1 MRHAFS
7 SLLGQLLDLSVA
19 DLDTQPDVTRL
30 QALQQ
35 VGGELLGFS
44 R

>member
-1 MRHAFS
+1 VLGHSRSFS

-19 DLDTQPDVTRL
+19 DVASQPDVTRL

-35 VGGELLGFS
+35 VGAE
-44 R
+44 